1 RKMTRLCICEMCS
14 CGRHRCTHQPTALY
28 KKGSKTNV
36 LSEYSEKYP
45 AYKGHTQPKSLKPQL
60 QYKAHQDTMEGTTT
74 FRMDYI
80 PYMVTRR
87 PEKLQAEYK
96 PKPGEIDLGTT
107 YKQDFNPY
115 EVQPFVPWRPKDRVH
130 TKNAKLDTVP
140 TYTEDFRQWEI
151 SRRELTKPDTP
162 FQPPS
167 AKFGNSTTFQ
177 DDFIHR
183 GLVPRES
190 YKPPNIAKLSDTPF
204 ENMTSNKLSYVPH
217 ALEARYIKPP
227 IEYKPSSQPFQDLT
241 TQRQDYQGLPS
252 QPTKSCKPE
261 LLKVATDK
269 PFQSSTE
276 FRDRFQQWPVSLRQM
291 QKSVEYTSPTEHMDL
306 TTTSHT
312 DYIKH
317 QIQPFVS
324 AKPFSLPTTS
334 SRPFQGNTTTRD
346 DFQPWV
352 AQRQSMIRKQEE
364 IQRASGKIEDL
375 TTFRAHF
382 IQHEPQPS
390 FSFKPQN
397 TPLWTD
403 APLQNETM
411 YRTEFM
417 PKKISMCLAGF
428 EYPPGFVFDNCDDRG
443 HRFFRKM
450 TSADKFETPKE
461 MVLTA

>member
-1 RKMTRLCICEMCS
+1 MD
-14 CGRHRCTHQPTALY
+14 
-28 KKGSKTNV
+28 
-36 LSEYSEKYP
+36 EYSEKYP

-87 PEKLQAEYK
+87 PGKLQAEYK

-115 EVQPFVPWRPKDRVH
+115 EVQPFVPWRPKERVH
-130 TKNAKLDTVP
+130 TTNVKLDTIP

-241 TQRQDYQGLPS
+241 TQRQDYQSLPS

-269 PFQSSTE
+269 PFQGSTE

-317 QIQPFVS
+317 QIQPFIS
-324 AKPFSLPTTS
+324 AKPFSFPTKS
-334 SRPFQGNTTTRD
+334 SRPFQGNTTMRD

-397 TPLWTD
+397 TSLWTN

-411 YRTEFM
+411 YCTEFT
-417 PKKISMCLAGF
+417 PKKINMCLAGF

>member
-1 RKMTRLCICEMCS
+1 MQSGIKLNLN
-14 CGRHRCTHQPTALY
+14 TAPPCPSVGFECHITSFLFFFNCVY
-28 KKGSKTNV
+28 
-36 LSEYSEKYP
+36 
-45 AYKGHTQPKSLKPQL
+45 
-60 QYKAHQDTMEGTTT
+60 
-74 FRMDYI
+74 RMDYI

-87 PEKLQAEYK
+87 PEKPQAEYK

-115 EVQPFVPWRPKDRVH
+115 QVQPFVPSRPKQRDH
-130 TKNAKLDTVP
+130 TTNAKLDTVP

-162 FQPPS
+162 YQPPS

-177 DDFIHR
+177 DDFVHR
-183 GLVPRES
+183 GPVPRES

-241 TQRQDYQGLPS
+241 THRQDYQGLPS
-252 QPTKSCKPE
+252 QPTRSCKPE
-261 LLKVATDK
+261 LLKVATNK
-269 PFQSSTE
+269 PFQGSTE
-276 FRDRFQQWPVSLRQM
+276 FRDRFQQWPVSHRQM
-291 QKSVEYTSPTEHMDL
+291 QKSVEYMSPTEHMDL

-324 AKPFSLPTTS
+324 AKPFSLPIKS
-334 SRPFQGNTTTRD
+334 SRPFQGNTTMRD

-352 AQRQSMIRKQEE
+352 AHRQSVIRKQEE
-364 IQRASGKIEDL
+364 IQRASGKMEDL

-390 FSFKPQN
+390 FSFKPRN
-397 TPLWTD
+397 APLRTD
-403 APLQNETM
+403 VPLQNETM
-411 YRTEFM
+411 YSTEFT
-417 PKKISMCLAGF
+417 PKKISMCLAGL

-450 TSADKFETPKE
+450 TSADKIEMPKE